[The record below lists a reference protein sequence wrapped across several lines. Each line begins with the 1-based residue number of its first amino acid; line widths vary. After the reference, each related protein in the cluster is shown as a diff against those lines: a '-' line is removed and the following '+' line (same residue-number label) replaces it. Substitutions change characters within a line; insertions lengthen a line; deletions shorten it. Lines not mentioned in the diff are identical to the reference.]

1 MSDAR
6 VRPLPNRHHRVPHAS
21 AAPPPPDPGVA
32 PLLSVQSLGAGYD
45 GMAVLFD
52 VSFDVRPGEIVT
64 ILGGNGAG
72 KSTLLKA
79 IMGTVQVLAGGVAFD
94 GENMRRWSSPKR
106 TRRGISFSPEGRRV
120 FPTLTVKENLYAG
133 ASHVPSR
140 EMPARLAE
148 VYHYFP
154 VLGDREDQI
163 TGTLSGGE
171 QQMVAIGRALM
182 PRPRLLMVEEPS
194 QGLAPVI
201 VDRVYEALQ
210 EICLSRD
217 VAIIITEQFQ
227 QLRAHD
233 CDRVLVIDKGT
244 VVPYEQ
250 VAGRDTK

>member
-1 MSDAR
+1 VSSGR
-6 VRPLPNRHHRVPHAS
+6 LPRLGRHRRAAAYVPPG
-21 AAPPPPDPGVA
+21 APDTGVA
-32 PLLSVQSLGAGYD
+32 PLLEVHNLRAGYD

-52 VSFDVRPGEIVT
+52 VSFDVRPGEIVI

-72 KSTLLKA
+72 KSTLLKS
-79 IMGTVQVLAGGVAFD
+79 IMGTVQVLGGTITFD
-94 GENMRRWSSPKR
+94 RENVRHWTSPKR
-106 TRRGISFSPEGRRV
+106 TRRGMSFSPEGRRV
-120 FPTLTVKENLYAG
+120 FPTLTVKENLFAG
-133 ASHVPSR
+133 ASHIPGS
-140 EMPARLAE
+140 ELPARLEE

-154 VLGDREDQI
+154 VLGERENQV

-210 EICLSRD
+210 EICLSRS
-217 VAIIITEQFQ
+217 VAIVITEQFQ

-250 VAGRDTK
+250 IVNR